1 MKDLAFELYP
11 KVRAKFLYSKM
22 RGNNISPE
30 GEKKTNQRCLSGWN
44 ADLEKKQNS
53 QIG

>member
-1 MKDLAFELYP
+1 MKDLAFELDP

-30 GEKKTNQRCLSGWN
+30 ERKKLIRGVEVDEMLT
-44 ADLEKKQNS
+44 
-53 QIG
+53 